1 MLKNYLKIAWR
12 NLLKRKSNTIINV
25 LGLSTGMAICMLL
38 LLFIQ
43 DEWRYDQFHE
53 KKDRIYRL
61 ALERKYPGR
70 STYYSFI
77 PASIGEAAKI
87 TFPEIEENTRLFSAD
102 GFGSTFIKLG
112 DKIFEEKEVI
122 FADSNFFSVFTA
134 PLLEGDS
141 KTALGKPNS
150 IVLNQ
155 SAALKYFGIK
165 SGVLGKTLEI
175 EERLYTIT
183 GLVSDWPDHAHFGFN
198 MLISSNT
205 FLQNEPRNYINFSAH
220 TYLLLK
226 ENTNATKLE
235 AKLPQIVEKYVAGAI
250 AQNFG
255 QSYEQFIA
263 SGNGYRYFLQPLTKI
278 HLTSDMEGELG
289 ANGSERS
296 VYIFLVIALFILLI
310 ACINFINLS
319 TARSLERAR
328 EVGIRKTFGSERKS
342 LIGQFL
348 LESVMVCL
356 GSAIIAVLLVII
368 FLPSLNNI
376 SGKSL
381 NVFYFLQPKMF
392 LLIGLFTLLIG
403 LIAGIYP
410 AFVLS
415 SFKPIEVLRGKSGAI
430 SQGTVLRNGL
440 VVFQF
445 ASSVILIICTLVVNQ
460 QMDYVLSNKLG
471 YKKDHVVTI
480 ERTDLLG
487 DKAEA
492 FRNELMKIPG
502 VEKVSGTTAAP
513 GIPNYFGQSF
523 QLKGTTENR
532 TGRGIFTDDAY
543 LDVLS
548 LNLVSGRYFNK
559 SFGTDTLS
567 VLLNEKAVAALG
579 IKGDPIGVNLTTPDE
594 QLNPPDGKS
603 FNTYTVIG
611 VVRDFHFQSLHQQVE
626 PLFFMNLR
634 KVSQVD
640 PLLIIKMKP
649 DRLPETLKAIEG
661 QWNSF
666 IKDRP
671 LNLDFL
677 DQSLARMYQS
687 EQTIRKVFSIFSILA
702 IFIACIG
709 LLGLISYTTQ
719 MRTREIGIRKVLGAS
734 IGNILVLLGKNFLLI
749 ISIASLI
756 AFPIA
761 WWAMHRWLQDF
772 VYRVNIQWWIFLMAG
787 LAALSI
793 ALLTISFQALK
804 AAIANPVKS
813 LRTE

>member
-1 MLKNYLKIAWR
+1 MLKIAWR

-25 LGLSTGMAICMLL
+25 LGLSTGMAVCMLL

-61 ALERKYPGR
+61 ALDRKYPGR
-70 STYYSFI
+70 STFYSFI
-77 PASIGEAAKI
+77 PASIGEAAKT
-87 TFPEIEENTRLFSAD
+87 TFPEIEESTRLLSAR

-112 DKIFEEKEVI
+112 DKILEEKEVL
-122 FADSNFFSVFTA
+122 FADSNFFLVFTS
-134 PLLEGDS
+134 PLLEGDP
-141 KTALGKPNS
+141 KTALEKPNS
-150 IVLNQ
+150 IVLNK
-155 SAALKYFGIK
+155 SAAIKYFGIS
-165 SGVLGKTLEI
+165 SGILGKTLEI
-175 EERLYTIT
+175 EDRPYTIT
-183 GLVSDWPDHAHFGFN
+183 GLVADWPEHAHFGFN
-198 MLISSNT
+198 MLISTNT
-205 FLQNEPRNYINFSAH
+205 FLQNEPKNYINFSAH

-226 ENTNATKLE
+226 ENTNASNLE
-235 AKLPQIVEKYVAGAI
+235 AKLPQIVEKFVAGAI

-255 QSYEQFIA
+255 QSYEQFKS

-278 HLTSDMEGELG
+278 HLGSDMEGELG

-296 VYIFLVIALFILLI
+296 VYIFLIIALFILLI

-328 EVGIRKTFGSERKS
+328 EVGIRKTLGSARKS
-342 LIGQFL
+342 LIVQFL
-348 LESVMVCL
+348 FESVMISFISLVI
-356 GSAIIAVLLVII
+356 AILLVIL

-381 NVFYFLQPKMF
+381 YISSFLQLNIF
-392 LLIGLFTLLIG
+392 LLLFLFTLLTG

-415 SFKPIEVLRGKSGAI
+415 SFKPIEVLRGKPGVKSKGV
-430 SQGTVLRNGL
+430 TLRNGL

-460 QMDYVLSNKLG
+460 QMEYVLSNKLG
-471 YKKDHVVTI
+471 YNKDHVVTI
-480 ERTDLLG
+480 ERSDLLR

-502 VEKVSGTTAAP
+502 VIKVSGATAAP
-513 GIPNYFGQSF
+513 GMPNYFGQSF

-548 LNLVSGRYFNK
+548 LSLVSGRYFNK

-567 VLLNEKAVAALG
+567 VVLNEKAVTALG
-579 IKGDPIGVNLTTPDE
+579 IKGDPIGVSLTTPDE

-603 FNTYTVIG
+603 MNTYTVIG
-611 VVRDFHFQSLHQQVE
+611 VVRDFHFQSLHQQIE
-626 PLFFMNLR
+626 PLFFMNIR
-634 KVSQVD
+634 KVTQED
-640 PLLIIKMKP
+640 PLLMVKMKTE
-649 DRLPETLKAIEG
+649 RLSETLKSIEV

-677 DQSLARMYQS
+677 DQSLAKMYQS

-709 LLGLISYTTQ
+709 LLGLIAYTTQ
-719 MRTREIGIRKVLGAS
+719 MRTREIGIRKVLGATV
-734 IGNILVLLGKNFLLI
+734 GNILLLLGKNFLLL
-749 ISIASLI
+749 ISIASLL

-761 WWAMHRWLQDF
+761 WWAMHKWLQDF
-772 VYRVNIQWWIFLMAG
+772 VYRIDIKWWVFMTAG
-787 LAALSI
+787 LITVCI
-793 ALLTISFQALK
+793 AVLTISIQAIQ
-804 AAIANPVKS
+804 AAVANPTKS
-813 LRTE
+813 LRQE

>member
-1 MLKNYLKIAWR
+1 MKFNLILRI
-12 NLLKRKSNTIINV
+12 LLKRKSNTIINV
-25 LGLSTGMAICMLL
+25 LGLSTGMAVCLLL

-70 STYYSFI
+70 STFYSFI

-87 TFPEIEENTRLFSAD
+87 TFPEIEESTRLLSNG

-112 DKIFEEKEVI
+112 DKVFEEKEVL
-122 FADSNFFSVFTA
+122 FADSNFFRVFTS

-141 KTALGKPNS
+141 KTALEKPNS

-155 SAALKYFGIK
+155 TTALKYFGSKTGI
-165 SGVLGKTLEI
+165 VGKTLEI
-175 EERLYTIT
+175 EDRPFTVT
-183 GLVSDWPDHAHFGFN
+183 GLVADWPDHAHFGFN
-198 MLISSNT
+198 MLISTNT
-205 FLQNEPRNYINFSAH
+205 FLQNAPKNYINFSAH

-226 ENTNATKLE
+226 ENTDATKLQ
-235 AKLPQIVEKYVAGAI
+235 AKLPQIVEKFVAGAI
-250 AQNFG
+250 PQNFG
-255 QSYEQFIA
+255 QSYEQFTS

-278 HLTSDMEGELG
+278 HLSSDMEGELG
-289 ANGSERS
+289 VNGSESS
-296 VYIFLVIALFILLI
+296 VYIFLVIALFILVI

-319 TARSLERAR
+319 TARSIERAK
-328 EVGIRKTFGSERKS
+328 EVGIRKTLGSERKS
-342 LIGQFL
+342 LILQFL
-348 LESVMVCL
+348 MESIMICF
-356 GSAIIAVLLVII
+356 GSFIIAVLLVIL
-368 FLPSLNNI
+368 FLPSLNDI

-381 NVFYFLQPKMF
+381 TVFYFLQPKIILF
-392 LLIGLFTLLIG
+392 LGLFTLLVGILAG
-403 LIAGIYP
+403 LYP

-415 SFKPIEVLRGKSGAI
+415 SFKPIEVLRGKPGLK
-430 SQGTVLRNGL
+430 SQGALLRNGL

-480 ERTDLLG
+480 ERTDLLRE
-487 DKAEA
+487 KAEA

-502 VEKVSGTTAAP
+502 VERVSGTTAAP
-513 GIPNYFGQSF
+513 GMPNYFGQSF

-548 LNLVSGRYFNK
+548 LSLIRGRYFNK

-567 VLLNEKAVAALG
+567 IILNEKAVAALG
-579 IKGDPIGVNLTTPDE
+579 IKGDPIGVSLTSPDE
-594 QLNPPDGKS
+594 QLNPADGKS
-603 FNTYTVIG
+603 LHTYNVIG
-611 VVRDFHFQSLHQQVE
+611 VVKDFHFQSLHQQVE
-626 PLFFMNLR
+626 PLFFLNIR
-634 KVSQVD
+634 KFTQED
-640 PLLIIKMKP
+640 PLLIVKMKP
-649 DRLPETLKAIEG
+649 DRIPETLKAIEG
-661 QWNSF
+661 QWTSF

-677 DQSLARMYQS
+677 DQSLARMYKS

-709 LLGLISYTTQ
+709 LLGLIAYTTQ
-719 MRTREIGIRKVLGAS
+719 MRTREIGIRKVLGATVS
-734 IGNILVLLGKNFLLI
+734 NILVLLGKNFLLL

-761 WWAMHRWLQDF
+761 WWAMHKWLQDF
-772 VYRVNIQWWIFLMAG
+772 VYRIDIKWWIFLAAG
-787 LAALSI
+787 LITLFI
-793 ALLTISFQALK
+793 AVLTISIQAIQ
-804 AAIANPVKS
+804 AALANPTKS
-813 LRTE
+813 LRQE